1 MEYIKDFDFTIEKSM
16 QPFKDTIY
24 LKGIL
29 HLLLVLYSGLFAP
42 ELPRQVLFLFKN
54 QYFKLFIFSLI
65 LWTSQFSPSTAIL
78 ISIAFMI
85 SMNAVND
92 RPLWEFLEDVGPVQQ
107 DVKGNAPV
115 SSTQSVEALKVL
127 AEASGSIG
135 ASSPADIATIANIVA
150 ANVTTEA
157 GATAL
162 KQLAEQAAVPNQGDP
177 KKIEEAITKVIE
189 SIPPPVSSTQSVEA
203 LKVLVEASGSP
214 AASSP
219 VDIATITNIVAANV
233 TTEAGA
239 NALKQ
244 LAEQAAVPN
253 QGDPKKIE
261 EAITKVIESIPT
273 PVSSQQS
280 VEALKVLAQASDS
293 KSASSPADIATI
305 ANIVGVNVTTNAGET
320 ALKQLAEQAVVP
332 AQGDPKR
339 VDEAII
345 KVIES
350 IPPVVKGD
358 VPVSSQQSVEAL
370 KVLAQASDSKSASS
384 PADIAGIANIVAANV
399 TTEAGATALK
409 QLAEQAIAPNQ
420 GDPKKIEEAITRVI
434 QSIPSGAV
442 SLVTPPAPPA
452 APTSEGCYPIRRY
465 DISKVISSKP
475 SDNSSNAVY
484 EDYQAWVK

>member
-1 MEYIKDFDFTIEKSM
+1 M

-162 KQLAEQAAVPNQGDP
+162 KQLAEQA
-177 KKIEEAITKVIE
+177 
-189 SIPPPVSSTQSVEA
+189 
-203 LKVLVEASGSP
+203 
-214 AASSP
+214 
-219 VDIATITNIVAANV
+219 
-233 TTEAGA
+233 
-239 NALKQ
+239 
-244 LAEQAAVPN
+244 
-253 QGDPKKIE
+253 
-261 EAITKVIESIPT
+261 
-273 PVSSQQS
+273 
-280 VEALKVLAQASDS
+280 
-293 KSASSPADIATI
+293 
-305 ANIVGVNVTTNAGET
+305 
-320 ALKQLAEQAVVP
+320 
-332 AQGDPKR
+332 
-339 VDEAII
+339 
-345 KVIES
+345 
-350 IPPVVKGD
+350 
-358 VPVSSQQSVEAL
+358 
-370 KVLAQASDSKSASS
+370 
-384 PADIAGIANIVAANV
+384 
-399 TTEAGATALK
+399 
-409 QLAEQAIAPNQ
+409 IAPNQ

>member
-127 AEASGSIG
+127 A
-135 ASSPADIATIANIVA
+135 
-150 ANVTTEA
+150 
-157 GATAL
+157 
-162 KQLAEQAAVPNQGDP
+162 
-177 KKIEEAITKVIE
+177 
-189 SIPPPVSSTQSVEA
+189 
-203 LKVLVEASGSP
+203 EASGSP